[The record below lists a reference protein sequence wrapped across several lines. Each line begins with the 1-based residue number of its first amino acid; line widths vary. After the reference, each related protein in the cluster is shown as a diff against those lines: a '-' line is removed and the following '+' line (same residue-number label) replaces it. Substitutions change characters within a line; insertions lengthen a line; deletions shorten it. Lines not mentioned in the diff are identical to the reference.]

1 VKLTKEAV
9 MSKKRLSPA
18 RKIWMVQRAIVLQL
32 LRDDHDPLWT
42 RSELMAEIPDFSRHV
57 FNAALGMLESD
68 ACVVLDGEQGLRAS
82 TPVRHM
88 DELELVSI

>member
-1 VKLTKEAV
+1 

-18 RKIWMVQRAIVLQL
+18 RKLWMVQRAIVLQL

-42 RSELMAEIPDFSRHV
+42 RKELRNEIPDFSRHV
-57 FNAALGMLESD
+57 FNVALELLEGD
-68 ACVVLDGEQGLRAS
+68 ACIVLDGEQGVRAS
-82 TPVRHM
+82 TPVRHL